1 MRFILAI
8 TLLTL
13 SFSLSAQ
20 QFGGNPPSLKW
31 QQINTDTIRVIFP
44 KGMTNAGERVSNI
57 THYLNRYTRTS
68 IGPLERKI
76 DIVLQNQTM
85 QSNGYVQLGPFRSE
99 FYLTPAPNSLDLG
112 SLNWIEQLSVHEYR
126 HVLQNM
132 NFRQGLSKVFSIL
145 GGQLGQAAITNIA
158 VPNWFWEGDAV
169 VMETALTPQGRGR
182 LPGFFDGFRGLSLA
196 GKQYAYMKIRNGSY
210 IDYVPD
216 HYPLGYLMA
225 TYGRNHY
232 GEAFW
237 KGVTTDAVRFRGL
250 FYPMSHSLKKKTG
263 KNITGFYQAMLAE
276 YQPLWNNYAARPDT
290 TPAVAMLPLAR
301 PVTNYKYVYNA
312 GDKEWIVLKDAW
324 NKVPGIYHLNAAGE
338 EKLLVRP
345 GIVYDDF
352 FSYRNGRIVWAAARF
367 DARWSWKDFSV
378 IRIWDNATGHTKT
391 ISSKG
396 KFFSPDISANG
407 QQVIAVATTPQMVFH
422 LQLLNTQTGAVE
434 KELPNPDNWYYTY
447 PRFTANDQAVISA
460 VRNNKGE
467 MALVEQSLA
476 TGESTILTPFSYNV
490 IGIPV
495 VSGDTVY
502 FTNSH
507 KDVNNVYAITL
518 ADRKTFE
525 VTDRGNSAM
534 HMALNPQK
542 DSLIFSE
549 FTIKGYKLYHAAL
562 GARSWKEVPVTEDG
576 RSAWLQPDFKE
587 GGNILDKVSH
597 DSLPVKKYPQLS
609 HPFNFHSWVP
619 SFNDPEFGISL
630 IGENILSTTSTS
642 VGYTYNRNE
651 GYSDFAAGFTFGGWL
666 PVLNIGADYTINRN
680 GLNQARQRVY
690 WNEATAHIGA
700 SIPLNLSR
708 GLYNRSLAVGS
719 NYNIRHRYLD
729 SKYKGN
735 DIQFLSNTLIFSNQR
750 LKGTQNIFTH
760 FGQYLAVQYNT
771 SVTGLF
777 AEQLYMRFDQYLPG
791 LWQNHNL
798 VLQAAYQQRDK
809 SFNYTFSDN
818 FVYARGYNTPFYTR
832 IYKLGANYHL
842 PLAYPDWGF
851 AQLLYFS
858 RIRANLF
865 YDYSMTNFVQTNLEI
880 NTRYASTGAELFLD
894 TRIGN
899 AIPFTFGVRFSHLL
913 DRDPVD
919 NAQNRVDFIIP
930 IQQLFNN

>member
-1 MRFILAI
+1 MRILATI
-8 TLLTL
+8 CLFAL
-13 SFSLSAQ
+13 SLSLSAQ

-31 QQINTDTIRVIFP
+31 QQINTDTVRVIFP
-44 KGMTNAGERVSNI
+44 KGMTQPGERVANI
-57 THYLNRYTRTS
+57 VHYLNRYTRTS
-68 IGPLERKI
+68 IGPLEKKVNM
-76 DIVLQNQTM
+76 VLQNQTM

-99 FYLTPAPNSLDLG
+99 FYLTPSPASLDLG

-210 IDYVPD
+210 VDYVPD

-232 GEAFW
+232 GQTFW
-237 KGVTTDAVRFRGL
+237 KDVTTDAVRFRGL
-250 FYPMSHSLKKKTG
+250 FYPMSRSLKKRTG
-263 KNITGFYQAMLAE
+263 KNITGFYQATLAE
-276 YQPLWNNYAARPDT
+276 YQPLWNSYAARPDT
-290 TPAVAMLPLAR
+290 TPAVAVLPVAK
-301 PVTNYKYVYNA
+301 PVTDYKYVYAA
-312 GDKEWIVLKDAW
+312 GNNEWIVLKNAW
-324 NKVPGIYHLNAAGE
+324 NKVPGIYQLNAAGE
-338 EKLLVRP
+338 QHLLVRP

-378 IRIWDNATGHTKT
+378 IRIWDNATGRTKT
-391 ISSKG
+391 ISPRG

-407 QQVIAVATTPQMVFH
+407 QQVIAVATTPAMQYS
-422 LQLLNTQTGAVE
+422 LQLINTQTGATE
-434 KELPNPDNWYYTY
+434 KQLPNPENWYYTY

-460 VRNNKGE
+460 VRNIKGE
-467 MALVEQSLA
+467 MALVQQSLA
-476 TGESTILTPFSYNV
+476 TGESTVLTPFSFTV
-490 IGIPV
+490 IGIPA

-502 FTNSH
+502 FTSGV

-518 ADRKTFE
+518 ADKKTYE

-534 HMALNPQK
+534 HMAIDPQK
-542 DSLIFSE
+542 DSLLFSE

-562 GARSWKEVPVTEDG
+562 KPASWKEVPAGGDS

-587 GGNILDKVSH
+587 GGNILDIVPH
-597 DSLPVKKYPQLS
+597 DSLPVKKYPQLT

-619 SFNDPEFGISL
+619 SFNDPDYGISL

-642 VGYTYNRNE
+642 IGYTYNNNE
-651 GYSDFAAGFTFGGWL
+651 GYSDIAASFTFGGWF
-666 PVLNIGADYTINRN
+666 PVLSVGADYAINRN
-680 GLNQARQRVY
+680 GLDQNRQRVY
-690 WNEATAHIGA
+690 WNEATARLGV
-700 SIPLNLSR
+700 SVPLNLSR
-708 GLYNRSLAVGS
+708 GLYSRSISFGS

-729 SKYKGN
+729 SKYRGN
-735 DIQFLSNTLIFSNQR
+735 DLQFLSNTVIFSNQR
-750 LKGTQNIFTH
+750 MKATQNIFTH

-771 SVTGLF
+771 SVNGLY
-777 AEQLYMRFDQYLPG
+777 AEQLYARLDQYLPG

-798 VLQAAYQQRDK
+798 VLQAAYQQRDQ
-809 SFNYTFSDN
+809 SFNYSFSDN

-851 AQLLYFS
+851 AQILYFN

-865 YDYSMTNFVQTNLEI
+865 YDYSMANYAPQRI
-880 NTRYASTGAELFLD
+880 NTRYTSAGTELFFD

-899 AIPFTFGVRFSHLL
+899 ALPFTFGVRFSHLF
-913 DRDPVD
+913 DQDPVD

-930 IQQLFNN
+930 IQQLFNY

>member
-1 MRFILAI
+1 MRILASI
-8 TLLTL
+8 CLFALPL
-13 SFSLSAQ
+13 SLSAQ

-31 QQINTDTIRVIFP
+31 QQINTDTVRVIFP
-44 KGMTNAGERVSNI
+44 HGMTLPGERVANI
-57 THYLNRYTRTS
+57 VHYLNRYTRAS
-68 IGPLERKI
+68 IGPLERKVS
-76 DIVLQNQTM
+76 IVLQNQTM

-99 FYLTPAPNSLDLG
+99 FYLTPSPTSLDLG
-112 SLNWIEQLSVHEYR
+112 SLNWVEQLSVHEYR

-196 GKQYAYMKIRNGSY
+196 GKHYAYMKIRNGSY

-225 TYGRNHY
+225 TYGRTHY
-232 GEAFW
+232 GQTFW
-237 KGVTTDAVRFRGL
+237 KDVTTDAVRFRGL
-250 FYPMSHSLKKKTG
+250 FYPMSHSLKKRTG
-263 KNITGFYQAMLAE
+263 KNITGFYQATLAE
-276 YQPLWNNYAARPDT
+276 YQPLWNSYAARPDT
-290 TPAVAMLPLAR
+290 TPAVSMLPIAK
-301 PVTNYKYVYNA
+301 PVTDYKYVYAA
-312 GDKEWIVLKDAW
+312 GNNEWIVLKNAW
-324 NKVPGIYHLNAAGE
+324 NKVPGIYRMNAAGQE
-338 EKLLVRP
+338 HLLVRP

-352 FSYRNGRIVWAAARF
+352 FTYRNGRVVWAAARF

-378 IRIWDNATGHTKT
+378 IRIWDNATGRTKT
-391 ISSKG
+391 ISPRG
-396 KFFSPDISANG
+396 KFFSPDISTNG
-407 QQVIAVATTPQMVFH
+407 QQVIAVATTPAMQYS
-422 LQLLNTQTGAVE
+422 LQLINTQTGAME
-434 KELPNPDNWYYTY
+434 KQLPNPENWYYTY

-460 VRNNKGE
+460 VRNTKGE
-467 MALVEQSLA
+467 MALVQQSLA
-476 TGESTILTPFSYNV
+476 TGESTVLTPFSFTV
-490 IGIPV
+490 IGIPA

-502 FTNSH
+502 FTSGY

-518 ADRKTFE
+518 ADKKTYE

-534 HMALNPQK
+534 HMAIDTQK

-549 FTIKGYKLYHAAL
+549 FTIKGYKLYHAGL
-562 GARSWKEVPVTEDG
+562 HTSSWKEVRVSGDS

-587 GGNILDKVSH
+587 GGNILDIVPH
-597 DSLPVKKYPQLS
+597 DSLPVKKYPQLT

-619 SFNDPEFGISL
+619 SFNDPDYGISL

-642 VGYTYNRNE
+642 IGYTYNNNE
-651 GYSDFAAGFTFGGWL
+651 GYSDIAASFTFGGL
-666 PVLNIGADYTINRN
+666 FPVFSVGADYAINRN
-680 GLNQARQRVY
+680 GLDQNRQRVY
-690 WNEATAHIGA
+690 WNEATVRIGA

-708 GLYNRSLAVGS
+708 GLYSRSISLGS

-735 DIQFLSNTLIFSNQR
+735 DLQFLSNTVIFSNQR
-750 LKGTQNIFTH
+750 MKATQNIFTH

-771 SVTGLF
+771 SVNGLY
-777 AEQLYMRFDQYLPG
+777 AEQLYARLDQYLPG

-798 VLQAAYQQRDK
+798 VLQAAFRQRDQ
-809 SFNYTFSDN
+809 SFNYSFSDN

-851 AQLLYFS
+851 AQILYFN

-865 YDYSMTNFVQTNLEI
+865 YDYSMATYAPQRI
-880 NTRYASTGAELFLD
+880 NTRYTSAGTELFFD

-899 AIPFTFGVRFSHLL
+899 ALPFTFGVRFSHLF
-913 DRDPVD
+913 DQDPVD

-930 IQQLFNN
+930 IQQLFNY

>member
-13 SFSLSAQ
+13 SLSLSAQ

-31 QQINTDTIRVIFP
+31 QQINSDTVRVIFP
-44 KGMTNAGERVSNI
+44 QGMTVPGERVANI
-57 THYLNRYTRTS
+57 VHYLNRYTRTS
-68 IGPLERKI
+68 IGPLEKKVN
-76 DIVLQNQTM
+76 IVLQNQTM

-99 FYLTPAPNSLDLG
+99 LYLTPSPTSLDLG
-112 SLNWIEQLSVHEYR
+112 SLNWVEQLSVHEYR

-145 GGQLGQAAITNIA
+145 GGELGQAAITNIA

-210 IDYVPD
+210 VDYVPD

-225 TYGRNHY
+225 TYGRTHY
-232 GEAFW
+232 GQTFW
-237 KGVTTDAVRFRGL
+237 KDVTTDAVRFRGL
-250 FYPMSHSLKKKTG
+250 FYPMSHSLKKRTG
-263 KNITGFYQAMLAE
+263 KNITGFYKATLAE

-290 TPAVAMLPLAR
+290 TPAAAVLPVAKT
-301 PVTNYKYVYNA
+301 VTDYKYVYAA
-312 GDKEWIVLKDAW
+312 GNNEWIVLKNAW
-324 NKVPGIYHLNAAGE
+324 NKVPGIYQLNAAGK

-352 FSYRNGRIVWAAARF
+352 FSYRNGRIVWATARF

-378 IRIWDNATGHTKT
+378 IRIWDNATGRTKT
-391 ISSKG
+391 ISPKG

-407 QQVIAVATTPQMVFH
+407 QQVIAVATTTAMQYH
-422 LQLLNTQTGAVE
+422 LELINSQTGATE
-434 KELPNPDNWYYTY
+434 KQLPNPENWYYTY
-447 PRFTANDQAVISA
+447 PKFTANDQAVISA
-460 VRNNKGE
+460 VRNSKGE
-467 MALVEQSLA
+467 MALVQQSLA
-476 TGESTILTPFSYNV
+476 TGESTVLTPFSFTV
-490 IGIPV
+490 IGIPA

-502 FTNSH
+502 FSSGY

-518 ADRKTFE
+518 ADKKTYE
-525 VTDRGNSAM
+525 VTDRGNSAL
-534 HMALNPQK
+534 HMAIDPQK
-542 DSLIFSE
+542 DSLLFSE

-562 GARSWKEVPVTEDG
+562 NTSAWKEVPVSGDG
-576 RSAWLQPDFKE
+576 RSAWLKPDFKE
-587 GGNILDKVSH
+587 GGNILDIVSH
-597 DSLPVKKYPQLS
+597 DSLPVKKYHQLT

-619 SFNDPEFGISL
+619 SFNDPEYGISL

-642 VGYTYNRNE
+642 IGYTYNRNE
-651 GYSDFAAGFTFGGWL
+651 GYSDIAAGFTFGGWF
-666 PVLNIGADYTINRN
+666 PVLSVGADYAINRN
-680 GLNQARQRVY
+680 GLDQNRKRVY
-690 WNEATAHIGA
+690 WNEATARIGV
-700 SIPLNLSR
+700 SVPLNLSR
-708 GLYNRSLAVGS
+708 GLYSRSISLGS

-735 DIQFLSNTLIFSNQR
+735 DLQFLSNTIIFSNQR
-750 LKGTQNIFTH
+750 MKATQNIFTH

-771 SVTGLF
+771 SVNGLY
-777 AEQLYMRFDQYLPG
+777 AEQLYARLDQYLPG

-798 VLQAAYQQRDK
+798 VLQAAFQQRDQ
-809 SFNYTFSDN
+809 SFNYSFSDN

-851 AQLLYFS
+851 AQILYFN

-865 YDYSMTNFVQTNLEI
+865 YDYSMANYAPQRI
-880 NTRYASTGAELFLD
+880 NTRYTSAGTELYFD

-899 AIPFTFGVRFSHLL
+899 ALPFTFGVRFSHLF
-913 DRDPVD
+913 DQDPVD
-919 NAQNRVDFIIP
+919 NAQNRVDFIVP
-930 IQQLFNN
+930 IQQLFNY

>member
-1 MRFILAI
+1 MRILATI
-8 TLLTL
+8 CLFAL
-13 SFSLSAQ
+13 SLSLSAQ

-31 QQINTDTIRVIFP
+31 QQINTDTVRVIFP
-44 KGMTNAGERVSNI
+44 KGMTQPGERVANI
-57 THYLNRYTRTS
+57 VHYLNRYTRAS
-68 IGPLERKI
+68 IGPLERKVS
-76 DIVLQNQTM
+76 IVLQNQTM

-99 FYLTPAPNSLDLG
+99 FYLTPSPTSLDLG
-112 SLNWIEQLSVHEYR
+112 SLNWVEQLSVHEYR

-210 IDYVPD
+210 VDYVPD

-225 TYGRNHY
+225 TYGRTHY
-232 GEAFW
+232 GQTFW
-237 KGVTTDAVRFRGL
+237 KDVTTDAVRFRGL
-250 FYPMSHSLKKKTG
+250 FYPLSHSLKKRTG
-263 KNITGFYQAMLAE
+263 KNITGFYQATLAE
-276 YQPLWNNYAARPDT
+276 YQPLWNSYAARPDT
-290 TPAVAMLPLAR
+290 TPAVAVLPVAK
-301 PVTNYKYVYNA
+301 PVTDYKYVYAA
-312 GDKEWIVLKDAW
+312 GNNEWIVLKNAW
-324 NKVPGIYHLNAAGE
+324 NKIPGIYQLNAAGKE
-338 EKLLVRP
+338 HLLVRP

-378 IRIWDNATGHTKT
+378 IRIWDNATGRTKT
-391 ISSKG
+391 ISPRG

-407 QQVIAVATTPQMVFH
+407 QQVIAVATTPAMQYS
-422 LQLLNTQTGAVE
+422 LQLINAQTGAME
-434 KELPNPDNWYYTY
+434 KQLPNPENWYYTY

-460 VRNNKGE
+460 VRNTKGE
-467 MALVEQSLA
+467 MALVQQSLA
-476 TGESTILTPFSYNV
+476 TGESTVLTPFSFTV
-490 IGIPV
+490 IGIPA

-502 FTNSH
+502 FTSGH

-518 ADRKTFE
+518 ADKKTYE

-534 HMALNPQK
+534 HMAIDPQK
-542 DSLIFSE
+542 DSLLFSE

-562 GARSWKEVPVTEDG
+562 HTSAWKEVRVSSDS

-587 GGNILDKVSH
+587 GGDILGIVPH
-597 DSLPVKKYPQLS
+597 DSLPVKKYSQLT

-619 SFNDPEFGISL
+619 SFNDPDYGISL

-642 VGYTYNRNE
+642 IGYTYNNNE
-651 GYSDFAAGFTFGGWL
+651 GYSDIAAGFTFGGL
-666 PVLNIGADYTINRN
+666 FPVLSIGADYAINRN
-680 GLNQARQRVY
+680 GLNQNRQRVY
-690 WNEATAHIGA
+690 WNEATVRVGV
-700 SIPLNLSR
+700 SVPLNLSR
-708 GLYNRSLAVGS
+708 GLYSRSISLGS

-735 DIQFLSNTLIFSNQR
+735 DLQFLSNTVIFSNQR
-750 LKGTQNIFTH
+750 MKATQNIFTH

-771 SVTGLF
+771 SVNGLY
-777 AEQLYMRFDQYLPG
+777 AEQLYARLDQYLPG

-798 VLQAAYQQRDK
+798 VLQAAFQQRDQ
-809 SFNYTFSDN
+809 SFNYSFSDN

-851 AQLLYFS
+851 AQILYFN

-865 YDYSMTNFVQTNLEI
+865 YDYSMANYAPQRI
-880 NTRYASTGAELFLD
+880 NTRYTSAGTELYFD

-899 AIPFTFGVRFSHLL
+899 ALPFTFGVRFSHLF
-913 DRDPVD
+913 DQDPVD

-930 IQQLFNN
+930 IQQLFNY